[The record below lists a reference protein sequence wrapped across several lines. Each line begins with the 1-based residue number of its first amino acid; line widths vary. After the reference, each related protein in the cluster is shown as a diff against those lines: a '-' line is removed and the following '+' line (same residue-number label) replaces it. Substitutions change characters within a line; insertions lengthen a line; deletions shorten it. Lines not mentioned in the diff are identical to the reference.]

1 MPGVTADLHVPLM
14 SLPFIFGTT
23 GDTVP
28 AEVPYIRPDALRS
41 SAWAA
46 RIDGPGLKVG
56 LVWAGRPEHQNDRNR
71 SCRLETFLP
80 LARIPGVRL
89 YSLQKGPAES
99 QIGDSALRDAIVHL
113 GPELHD
119 FSDTAAALSRLDL
132 LVSVDT
138 SVAHLAG
145 AMARQVWVLLPA
157 IPDWRWMLD
166 REDSPWYPTMR
177 LFRRH
182 ASRDWNSVVDSIRL
196 EIERMDGIARAVLLS
211 AGCRMHGTSVF
222 PRGNHGI

>member
-1 MPGVTADLHVPLM
+1 M
-14 SLPFIFGTT
+14 
-23 GDTVP
+23 
-28 AEVPYIRPDALRS
+28 
-41 SAWAA
+41 
-46 RIDGPGLKVG
+46 
-56 LVWAGRPEHQNDRNR
+56 WAGRPEHQNDRNR

-99 QIGDSALRDAIVHL
+99 QIADSALRDAIVHL

-119 FSDTAAALSRLDL
+119 FSDTAAALSHLDL

-145 AMARQVWVLLPA
+145 AMARPVWVLLPN

-177 LFRRH
+177 LFRQT
-182 ASRDWNSVVDSIRL
+182 
-196 EIERMDGIARAVLLS
+196 GISTWSPLADKVAAELR
-211 AGCRMHGTSVF
+211 RWPTK
-222 PRGNHGI
+222 